1 MFMCI
6 CVHMCLRRL
15 ENVEERCFYTGH
27 DEHWVGVIF
36 NFPLL
41 AGKSAVLIR
50 KMLGLISSPPQIMK
64 IK

>member
-1 MFMCI
+1 MWKKDVSTLDMMNI
-6 CVHMCLRRL
+6 
-15 ENVEERCFYTGH
+15 G
-27 DEHWVGVIF
+27 VGVIF

-50 KMLGLISSPPQIMK
+50 KMLGLISPPPQIMK